1 MCLAVP
7 AEIVELKEGCVAV
20 IDVGGVRRDISVM
33 LVDDAVPGDFVLV
46 HAGFAIEKIDAAEAA
61 ATMRILEEWAGSDE
75 IP

>member
-7 AEIVELKEGCVAV
+7 AEIIELKEGCVAV
-20 IDVGGVRRDISVM
+20 IDAGGVRQEISVM
-33 LVDDAVPGDFVLV
+33 LVDDAAPGDFVLV

-61 ATMRILEEWAGSDE
+61 ETMRILEEWAASDE